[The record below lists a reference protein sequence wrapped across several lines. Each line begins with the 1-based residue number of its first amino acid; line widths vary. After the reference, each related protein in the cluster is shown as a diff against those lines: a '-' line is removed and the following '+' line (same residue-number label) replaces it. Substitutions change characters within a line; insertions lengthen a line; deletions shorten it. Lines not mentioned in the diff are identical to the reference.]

1 MNRGAFFALLVA
13 LLGAAGNGSRAS
25 DKAPTSTEL
34 RDKRSILMS
43 DGSEMRGL
51 FDRWES
57 EFGTKASMTSFR
69 MRRTP
74 VHPARRGR

>member
-1 MNRGAFFALLVA
+1 
-13 LLGAAGNGSRAS
+13 
-25 DKAPTSTEL
+25 
-34 RDKRSILMS
+34 MS